1 MRADPPASPR
11 HVLVTGA
18 GRGIGREIALHLAAR
33 TGHSL
38 TLLARTGAQVEQ
50 VAREC
55 RERFE
60 EASLQ
65 AAHTPQ
71 TTHPPKTSQPEGG
84 RFVRTFVCD
93 AADPAQVSALPAA
106 DAEAP
111 DVLVLNAGRFDPARL
126 AQTSREAF
134 ESLLRDN
141 LFAAVQI
148 AERFLP
154 AMKRRGQ
161 GLVIGVSSVGATR
174 GLDPGGAYASAKH
187 ALTGYLRSLRLEAAH
202 DGIHVSILHL
212 GQTLSSSWDGLDV
225 DPDRLAD
232 PEDVARL
239 VRTLIDLS
247 PRTAVE
253 ELLVMPSKGPLP
265 I

>member
-18 GRGIGREIALHLAAR
+18 GRGIGRDIALHLAAQ
-33 TGHSL
+33 TEHSL
-38 TLLARTGAQVEQ
+38 TLLARTGSQVEQ

-55 RERFE
+55 MESFE
-60 EASLQ
+60 EGAPNS
-65 AAHTPQ
+65 ARSP
-71 TTHPPKTSQPEGG
+71 HPSHSTRTEGG

-93 AADPAQVSALPAA
+93 AADPLQVSALPADEA
-106 DAEAP
+106 DAP

-126 AQTSREAF
+126 SQTSRESF

-154 AMKRRGQ
+154 GMKRRGA

-225 DPDRLAD
+225 DPNRLVD